1 MQKEQNILY
10 VITYEDQDTQ
20 VISHCHFK
28 NNMTREEKA
37 HLIEALMNSVEELL
51 KDGFVDGKM
60 VRFTPRFRTKA

>member
-20 VISHCHFK
+20 VVSHCHFK
-28 NNMTREEKA
+28 DNMTREEKA
-37 HLIEALMNSVEELL
+37 HLIEALMHSVEELL
-51 KDGFVDGKM
+51 KGGFVDDKM